1 MFPYDDRLP
10 PVQDEDSFLVI
21 ETEDELNEVISVMFE
36 TTTRRL
42 PEPA

>member
-1 MFPYDDRLP
+1 MFPYDRLP
-10 PVQDEDSFLVI
+10 SDVDEDCLLIV